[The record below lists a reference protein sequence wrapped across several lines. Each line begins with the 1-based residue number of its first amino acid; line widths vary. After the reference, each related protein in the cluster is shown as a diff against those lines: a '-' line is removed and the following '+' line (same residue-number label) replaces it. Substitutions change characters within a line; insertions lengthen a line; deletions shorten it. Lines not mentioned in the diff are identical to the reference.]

1 MTSQINNNKK
11 KSKKNENK
19 QYQNNLEKYGFTN
32 TKVTSRK
39 INSENKQKKN
49 IELDL
54 DNCAKLDTFGFTS
67 E

>member
-1 MTSQINNNKK
+1 MTSQINNKK
-11 KSKKNENK
+11 KFKKNENK
-19 QYQNNLEKYGFTN
+19 QSQNNLEKYGFTN
-32 TKVTSRK
+32 TKVTSQK

>member
-1 MTSQINNNKK
+1 MTSQIKNKK
-11 KSKKNENK
+11 KFKKNENK
-19 QYQNNLEKYGFTN
+19 QSQNNLEKYGFTN
-32 TKVTSRK
+32 TKVTSQK